1 MSLLLLVIL
10 LDCMILMINYYLYFF
25 FFTDLVAFLN
35 YATVKEIILH
45 VLIKRKIV
53 LQIFV
58 LSLLILVFHSFNLQG
73 HSHIILNCV
82 QDLIGEIRF
91 ILSQK
96 VLFTTHLAFYKTH

>member
-1 MSLLLLVIL
+1 M
-10 LDCMILMINYYLYFF
+10 
-25 FFTDLVAFLN
+25 
-35 YATVKEIILH
+35 H

-53 LQIFV
+53 LQSFV
-58 LSLLILVFHSFNLQG
+58 LSLLMLVFNSFNLHG

-91 ILSQK
+91 ILPQK